1 MLHEPV
7 VAREIHQVFFTED
20 HIQYHVLVPLHSS
33 SGDNDE
39 RCAVG
44 ADVRAR
50 EEIPF
55 LMRKRT
61 RAGEKSRERRLIERR
76 RPVIGDNQRD
86 LLPQV
91 FIASTYLYMKVWG
104 I

>member
-20 HIQYHVLVPLHSS
+20 HIQHHVLVPLHSF

-50 EEIPF
+50 ENISL

-61 RAGEKSRERRLIERR
+61 RAGEKRGLIERR